1 MPIDW
6 TPEDYWSPGERAEY
20 KAAARRVIAFHF
32 ERYKDKPKVEETI
45 PEPPA
50 PILRADPEPLS
61 VTPKATSKE
70 PRYPKGAMRVSYG
83 LNAKAR
89 QAKEESPSGTK

>member
-6 TPEDYWSPGERAEY
+6 TSEQETEY
-20 KAAARRVIAFHF
+20 RTAAKRVFEFHF
-32 ERYKDKPKVEETI
+32 GRYKEKPKVEEAA

-50 PILRADPEPLS
+50 PALRPDPAPLP
-61 VTPKATSKE
+61 VTPSPASKQA
-70 PRYPKGAMRVSYG
+70 RYPKGALRVSYG

-89 QAKEESPSGTK
+89 QAKEETSSGTE

>member
-6 TPEDYWSPGERAEY
+6 TPEQEAECR
-20 KAAARRVIAFHF
+20 AAARRVIAFHF
-32 ERYKDKPKVEETI
+32 GRYKEKPKVEETA

-50 PILRADPEPLS
+50 PAMRPDPEPLP
-61 VTPKATSKE
+61 VTPSPASKQA
-70 PRYPKGAMRVSYG
+70 RYPKGALRVSYG

-89 QAKEESPSGTK
+89 QAQEESFSGTE